1 MAISFEWLIDPV
13 SPAEFFAEYY
23 EKKPLLIEAR
33 NRTRFDPLLSVAA
46 VDRFLATTSPCYPD
60 VFLVDAA
67 RELRP
72 EDYSFQGGEPA
83 GRLDLPR
90 VYENFAAGATI
101 SVSHLQ
107 ERLPELAALCR
118 AAEKV
123 FSGHFQTNIYLSP
136 PNAQGFKTH
145 FDSHD
150 VFVLQVAGSKHWSI
164 NDTLVELP
172 LRGQAFQPDEHVPG
186 PVSRELTLRPGD
198 VFYCPRGLFHAA
210 RSTDEVSLHITLG
223 LIGKTWAD
231 VMAEAVSEACL
242 SSPAF
247 RANLPAGFAN
257 AGFDRASAHETFRAL
272 VESFA
277 GNARLDP
284 ILDRMVDDFIKSRR
298 PDQLGGLAE
307 IHDAAEIAAASR
319 VVARPNIVYL
329 LREENEQL
337 TIVFGSTQITMPSFT
352 KEAVAFALAGAPFA
366 VCDLPGDLDEAG
378 KIVLVRR
385 LIREGLLMR
394 AEGPPASLVPEA
406 SRPALVA

>member
-1 MAISFEWLIDPV
+1 MAISFEQLIDPV
-13 SPAEFFAEYY
+13 TPAEFFKDYY
-23 EKKPLLIEAR
+23 EKKPLLIETR
-33 NRTRFDPLLSVAA
+33 DRTRFDPLLSVAA
-46 VDRFLATTSPCYPD
+46 IDRFLATTSPSYPD

-67 RELRP
+67 RELKP
-72 EDYSFQGGEPA
+72 EDYSFQSGEPA

-90 VYENFAAGATI
+90 VYENFASGATI
-101 SVSHLQ
+101 SISHLQ
-107 ERLPELAALCR
+107 ECLPELAALCR

-123 FSGHFQTNIYLSP
+123 FSGHCQTNIYLSP

-150 VFVLQVAGSKHWSI
+150 VFVLQVSGSKHWSI

-172 LRGQAFQPDEHVPG
+172 LRGQAFQPDTHVPG

-198 VFYCPRGLFHAA
+198 LFYCPRGLFHAA

-242 SSPAF
+242 ASPAF
-247 RANLPAGFAN
+247 RANLPAGFAD
-257 AGFDRASAHETFRAL
+257 AGFDRAAARETFRSL

-277 GNARLDP
+277 GSTRLDP
-284 ILDRMVDDFIKSRR
+284 ILDRMVDDFVKSRR
-298 PDQLGGLAE
+298 PDQSGRLTG

-319 VVARPNIVYL
+319 VVARPHIIYL

-337 TIVFGSTQITMPSFT
+337 TIVFGSTQITMPPFT
-352 KEAVAFALAGAPFA
+352 KEPVAFALAGTPFA
-366 VCDLPGDLDEAG
+366 VGDLPGELDEAG

-385 LIREGLLMR
+385 LIGEGLLMR
-394 AEGPPASLVPEA
+394 AEDLPALSEA
-406 SRPALVA
+406 KTGRPALVA

>member
-1 MAISFEWLIDPV
+1 MAISFERLIDPV
-13 SPAEFFAEYY
+13 TPAEFFKDYY

-33 NRTRFDPLLSVAA
+33 DRTRFDPLLSVAA
-46 VDRFLATTSPCYPD
+46 IDRFLATTSPCYPD

-67 RELRP
+67 RELKP
-72 EDYSFQGGEPA
+72 EDYSFPSGESA

-90 VYENFAAGATI
+90 VYENFASGATI
-101 SVSHLQ
+101 SISHLQ
-107 ERLPELAALCR
+107 ECLPELAALCR

-150 VFVLQVAGSKHWSI
+150 VFVLQVSGSKHWSI

-186 PVSRELTLRPGD
+186 PVLRELTLRPGD
-198 VFYCPRGLFHAA
+198 LFYCPRGLFHSA

-242 SSPAF
+242 ASPVF
-247 RANLPAGFAN
+247 RANLPVGFAN
-257 AGFDRASAHETFRAL
+257 AGFDRAAARETFRSL
-272 VESFA
+272 VGSFA
-277 GNARLDP
+277 GSTRLDP
-284 ILDRMVDDFIKSRR
+284 ILDRMVDDFVKSRR
-298 PDQLGGLAE
+298 PDQSGRLTE
-307 IHDAAEIAAASR
+307 IHDAPEIVAASR
-319 VVARPNIVYL
+319 VVARPDIIYL

-337 TIVFGSTQITMPSFT
+337 AIVFGSTQITMPPFT
-352 KEAVAFALAGAPFA
+352 KEPVAFALAGTPFA
-366 VCDLPGDLDEAG
+366 VGDLPGDLDEAG
-378 KIVLVRR
+378 KVVLVRR
-385 LIREGLLMR
+385 LIGEGLLVR
-394 AEGPPASLVPEA
+394 AEDPPALSA
-406 SRPALVA
+406 AKTSRPALVA